1 MVFEDGQLVRYMK
14 ELNDLLRLGNAII
27 FTVVAAKIYELQISL
42 IWLLQLTGNSCTN
55 DERRD
60 YHDISIG

>member
-42 IWLLQLTGNSCTN
+42 IWLLQLTGNSYSN
-55 DERRD
+55 DERGY

>member
-42 IWLLQLTGNSCTN
+42 IWLLQLTGNSYSN
-55 DERRD
+55 DERRH
-60 YHDISIG
+60 YHEI